1 MLITTIILAG
11 GFSVLALAAI
21 KSVAYFGV
29 LLAIALISAVLV
41 DLVLLPALLVLIDRR

>member
-1 MLITTIILAG
+1 MLITTVILAG

-29 LLAIALISAVLV
+29 LLAVALVSALLV
-41 DLVLLPALLVLIDRR
+41 DLILLPALLITIDRR